1 MDPMTSENLPTVEVL
16 SQKPVDSRSH
26 RTRSLFSFA
35 FEPQKLTRKR
45 NFNHSYRQ
53 SEGGQIVVEY
63 VLLLAVAVMMAA
75 IITRMMISP
84 DPGSPGFVLKT
95 WNEIVTSIGAD
106 HADDI
111 DRN

>member
-1 MDPMTSENLPTVEVL
+1 M
-16 SQKPVDSRSH
+16 
-26 RTRSLFSFA
+26 
-35 FEPQKLTRKR
+35 
-45 NFNHSYRQ
+45 
-53 SEGGQIVVEY
+53 VEY